1 MKGITKMRSSHWDVL
16 KSKYIVRD
24 EWLTLRAD
32 RCQTPNGRLVEPYY
46 VFEFPEWVTIVAITN
61 NEEVALV
68 RQYRHGIRKT
78 LLELPCGVVTED
90 DASPIQAARR
100 ELLEEVGY
108 ISNGFIETGRISANP
123 ANHTNLTHCF
133 LATEATRAAT
143 PQLDD
148 TEGIDVV
155 LTPLKKVFESIE
167 KGDILQALHISSL
180 FLALKKLG
188 KIGWK

>member
-123 ANHTNLTHCF
+123 ANHTHLTHCF
-133 LATEATRAAT
+133 LATEATR
-143 PQLDD
+143 P
-148 TEGIDVV
+148 E
-155 LTPLKKVFESIE
+155 KVFESIE